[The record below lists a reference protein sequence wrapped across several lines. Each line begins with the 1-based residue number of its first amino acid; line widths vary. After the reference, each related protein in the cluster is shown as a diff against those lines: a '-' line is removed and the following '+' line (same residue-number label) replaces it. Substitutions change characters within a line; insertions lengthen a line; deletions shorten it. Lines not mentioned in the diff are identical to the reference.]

1 MKKDI
6 CFILLFL
13 FVTASSAFAQLI
25 GFESSEVP
33 EAFKTSG
40 KGEAKISSL
49 FYKEG
54 KSSLEWDFQSGSTLN
69 VQIPPLSL
77 KGKTERQYGIT
88 LWIYNEK
95 PQQDSIRFEFLN
107 KAGEVSYWFAY
118 HLQAAG
124 WRACWIS
131 FEYMQGDKK
140 DKDIVAYRLVAPQR
154 KGRIFL
160 DRLIFPEKKMN
171 LRTTPDQQLPTNNG
185 LANRD
190 LWHWCLV
197 WKWEQLSYDTPL
209 ASKLTAR
216 QAKDLKTIEQRLTDF
231 LEVKK
236 APKKQ
241 VDAAYETFK
250 RADIR
255 PSAAGTGFTGTP
267 IVAPDEQNKKIGE
280 MSWNDIETMLSGF
293 AYDVYCNR
301 NETSKKNYFTVFDYA
316 IDQGFAFGSGMGTN
330 HHYGYQIRKIYTTAW
345 LMRDEIYK
353 HPHRDAICRHHV
365 SGLLCRRL
373 VNRVFGT
380 G

>member
-1 MKKDI
+1 M
-6 CFILLFL
+6 
-13 FVTASSAFAQLI
+13 
-25 GFESSEVP
+25 
-33 EAFKTSG
+33 
-40 KGEAKISSL
+40 
-49 FYKEG
+49 
-54 KSSLEWDFQSGSTLN
+54 
-69 VQIPPLSL
+69 
-77 KGKTERQYGIT
+77 
-88 LWIYNEK
+88 
-95 PQQDSIRFEFLN
+95 
-107 KAGEVSYWFAY
+107 SYWFAY

-280 MSWNDIETMLSGF
+280 MSWNDIETMLSGLRMTF
-293 AYDVYCNR
+293 IAI
-301 NETSKKNYFTVFDYA
+301 ETRHQRKTTSRCLIMLLTRDLPLVA
-316 IDQGFAFGSGMGTN
+316 VWEPIIIMV
-330 HHYGYQIRKIYTTAW
+330 IRYVRYI
-345 LMRDEIYK
+345 R
-353 HPHRDAICRHHV
+353 RH
-365 SGLLCRRL
+365 G
-373 VNRVFGT
+373 
-380 G
+380 

>member
-1 MKKDI
+1 M
-6 CFILLFL
+6 
-13 FVTASSAFAQLI
+13 
-25 GFESSEVP
+25 
-33 EAFKTSG
+33 
-40 KGEAKISSL
+40 
-49 FYKEG
+49 
-54 KSSLEWDFQSGSTLN
+54 
-69 VQIPPLSL
+69 
-77 KGKTERQYGIT
+77 
-88 LWIYNEK
+88 
-95 PQQDSIRFEFLN
+95 
-107 KAGEVSYWFAY
+107 SYWFAY

-236 APKKQ
+236 PLKSKLMPLTRHLKERISARRQQ
-241 VDAAYETFK
+241 V
-250 RADIR
+250 
-255 PSAAGTGFTGTP
+255 
-267 IVAPDEQNKKIGE
+267 
-280 MSWNDIETMLSGF
+280 
-293 AYDVYCNR
+293 
-301 NETSKKNYFTVFDYA
+301 
-316 IDQGFAFGSGMGTN
+316 
-330 HHYGYQIRKIYTTAW
+330 
-345 LMRDEIYK
+345 RDLRE
-353 HPHRDAICRHHV
+353 H
-365 SGLLCRRL
+365 LL
-373 VNRVFGT
+373 
-380 G
+380 